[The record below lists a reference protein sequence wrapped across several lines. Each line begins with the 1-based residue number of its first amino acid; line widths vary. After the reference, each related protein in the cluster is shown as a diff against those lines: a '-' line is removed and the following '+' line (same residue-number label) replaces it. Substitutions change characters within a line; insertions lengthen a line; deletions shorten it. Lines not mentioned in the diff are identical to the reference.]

1 MTTWFANKE
10 ELEAKN
16 KEIRR
21 LKEALSLAEENA
33 IRTGVAKDRMEIM
46 QLNAELKSMGVT
58 FSEFKISA
66 NKTTKNLE
74 KQVEKITMELAEAK
88 LNHAIEMSKKDQ
100 IILKILRENKRL
112 KERVRSYERSILDFN
127 QSILE

>member
-1 MTTWFANKE
+1 
-10 ELEAKN
+10 
-16 KEIRR
+16 
-21 LKEALSLAEENA
+21 
-33 IRTGVAKDRMEIM
+33 
-46 QLNAELKSMGVT
+46 MGVT

-88 LNHAIEMSKKDQ
+88 LNHAIEMSRKDQ
-100 IILKILRENKRL
+100 IILKLLRENKRL

>member
-1 MTTWFANKE
+1 
-10 ELEAKN
+10 
-16 KEIRR
+16 
-21 LKEALSLAEENA
+21 
-33 IRTGVAKDRMEIM
+33 MEIM

-88 LNHAIEMSKKDQ
+88 LNHAIEMSRKDQ
-100 IILKILRENKRL
+100 IILKLLRENKRL

>member
-1 MTTWFANKE
+1 MANKE

-88 LNHAIEMSKKDQ
+88 LNHAIEMSRKDQ
-100 IILKILRENKRL
+100 IILKLLRENKRL